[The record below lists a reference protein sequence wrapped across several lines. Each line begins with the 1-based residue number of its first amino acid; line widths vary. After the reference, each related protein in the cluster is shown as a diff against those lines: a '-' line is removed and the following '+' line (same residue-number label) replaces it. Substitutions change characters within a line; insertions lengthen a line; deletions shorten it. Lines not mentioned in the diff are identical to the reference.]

1 MSNPPYVFIHPM
13 LGPDDAWS
21 AFKTELPVGASS
33 PALLARL
40 VHAPELAEFDHR
52 LPWFFPADSH
62 TDTLQVLGERAVIV
76 FNAETSPESADAQK
90 HLEEQ
95 LRQALISV

>member
-40 VHAPELAEFDHR
+40 VHAPELAEFDQR

-62 TDTLQVLGERAVIV
+62 TNALLKLGERAVIV
-76 FNAETSPESADAQK
+76 FDAETTAESAEADRPVRH
-90 HLEEQ
+90 HLCSWCAG
-95 LRQALISV
+95 R